1 MNEIL
6 ARELEA
12 PAYGPAL
19 LFSESES
26 GAGLA
31 EPAAPIAGRRKLPDM
46 MARQYEPPLLAVKDL
61 VITYEHQKT
70 GAQTEAVHCVSLDI
84 EEGEF
89 VTIVGLSGCG
99 KTSFLNAVAGLVKA
113 VSGSIT
119 VAGRRV
125 DRPGPDRAVVFQKAT
140 LLPWRT
146 VMDNITYGLELRG
159 IPKQQARQKAGR
171 YVDLVQ
177 LRGFEHFHPAALS
190 GGMQQRVNL
199 ARALVTEP
207 YLLLLD
213 EPFAALDAITRE
225 SMQHELLAIW
235 NQTRKTVLM
244 VTHQIDEAVLLS
256 DRVIV
261 FSPRPARIAAD
272 IRINLPRPRTGEV
285 RFDPVFEQRT
295 KEVFDVIH
303 QSTGQVVP

>member
-6 ARELEA
+6 ARDLEA
-12 PAYGPAL
+12 PAYSPAL
-19 LFSESES
+19 LFSES
-26 GAGLA
+26 GAGVG
-31 EPAAPIAGRRKLPDM
+31 EPAAPITGRRKLPDM
-46 MARQYEPPLLAVKDL
+46 TAGKSKPPLLAVKDL

-70 GAQTEAVHCVSLDI
+70 GALTEAVHRVSLDI

-99 KTSFLNAVAGLVKA
+99 KTSFLNAVAGLVRV

-119 VAGRRV
+119 VAGKRV

-159 IPKQQARQKAGR
+159 VPKKQARLKARR

-272 IRINLPRPRTGEV
+272 IKINLPRPRTGEV
-285 RFDPVFEQRT
+285 RFDPVFEQRS
-295 KEVFDVIH
+295 KEIFDVIH